1 MAVTSSTDRGEWTC
15 LIRQDCLPVPS
26 HNSVQT
32 VLEQMHGD
40 RPSCVLVCQQ
50 ERLVGLFTE
59 QDAVGLMVRGYPW
72 QTASIGEVMTPAIA
86 VLKIDENYELSAIQ
100 QLFQRHQLT
109 HLAVV
114 AADDRPV
121 GVLLESDLKALGQA
135 EATFQT
141 QAVQAQQQFQQE
153 LNRYQGA
160 ETTLRQIVQGTAA
173 ETGEDFFPALVENL
187 ATVLGVRHVLVS
199 ELRGDQMHSLAFW
212 SNHQQQP
219 NITYSLLEGACC
231 RRAVAEGTYCIASGA
246 QQTYPG
252 NAILQSLNAD
262 SYLGV
267 ALTAPG
273 GKVLGTLCMIDDK
286 PLADPVWAESLLRMF
301 AARAAAE
308 LCRQQADRA
317 LEALKNELEEKVA
330 ERTAALEDSQA
341 RLHRLSENLPGM
353 IFRYLTR
360 PDGSD
365 AFLYVSP
372 RCRELFEVEPEA
384 VLSQTIH
391 PFSFIH
397 ADDRPRVQARIA
409 RCLTQ
414 NSMICEEEFRIVTP
428 SGDQKY
434 LQAVA
439 SLFHQPNGDVVWDGL
454 MLDISKTQRAEI
466 ALKTLVAGTA
476 TATGANFF
484 RELARCTAT
493 ALKVPYVLVTER
505 SSNGLETLGF
515 WAEGTLQAKL
525 NYEISQTPCEVSLR
539 EGSLCQVQGVR
550 EAFPHDR
557 LLREMQAESYLGV
570 ALKDSQGQA
579 IGSLCILDRQ
589 PLRQVELAEQ
599 ILQVFAARA
608 GVELERQR
616 AELEVRQT
624 QRFLDSIIENLPNM
638 VFVKDAQSLCFVRF
652 NKAGEELLGYARE
665 DLLGKNDY
673 DFFPAQEADFFV
685 SKDREVLATG
695 NLLDIAEEQIQTRAG
710 ETRLLHTKKIPILND
725 AGQPQYLLG
734 ISEDITE
741 YRQAE
746 LALRESETR
755 LRLALE
761 VSQAIAWERDL
772 EFDLVYFT
780 GAMTLPVPATL
791 SFTELL
797 GLIHPLDREAFQ
809 QAHQTAIANRGS
821 LQIEHRIRVADQ
833 TWRWYQVQA
842 SVITDA
848 SNQPIRLIGMSFDI
862 SDRKQAE
869 AELLQAKE
877 TAEAATRAKG
887 DFLATM
893 SHEIRTPMNAVIGM
907 TGLLLNTPLSP
918 EQRQYGET
926 IRNAGE
932 SLLSVINEI
941 LDFSRIESGHLDLE
955 EHPFELSH
963 CVAEVIDLLA
973 NRAVEKSLHLEV
985 QIDPGV
991 PAVIV
996 ADSARLRQILVNL
1009 VANAL
1014 KFTDQGQ
1021 VIISVKSVAAS
1032 PDGQHQT
1039 LEFSIQDTGIGIAP
1053 KQLEHLFQPFS
1064 QVDSS
1069 STRRYGGSGLGLV
1082 ISKRLCER
1090 MGGQIR
1096 AQSQAGVGS
1105 TFSFTLPVRVSL
1117 TPILPRI
1124 DPPTPTSQPWD
1135 NSFALRYPLKILVA
1149 EDNTINQQVIRLML
1163 QQLGYAADLVA
1174 NGQEAIQ
1181 ALNQQ
1186 PYDLL
1191 FMDLQMP
1198 IMDGLS
1204 ATRQIRQ
1211 SLGSA
1216 PWIIGLSANAF
1227 ADTQAE
1233 ALVAGMNDYLT
1244 KPLKLET
1251 LAAALQGFPYP
1262 QSLSPELFTPELFT
1276 PEPLS
1281 PADQGMKPLA
1291 PQSVQSELAHDT
1303 AKLSLAEPGATEE
1316 PICISYLRN
1325 RFKPSSLCRLI
1336 EMFLED
1342 AAQHL
1347 QHLGTALEQE
1357 NYPYLNHVAHSLK
1370 GSSATMSAQELAR
1383 LCQELEQLSQRSGLE
1398 LTELDR
1404 LALNN
1409 LLRQLETEYHR
1420 VATALKQEWEWQ
1432 DQTLA

>member
-1 MAVTSSTDRGEWTC
+1 MAVTSSADRGEWTS
-15 LIRQDCLPVPS
+15 LIRRDCLPVPS
-26 HNSVQT
+26 HTPVQT

-40 RPSCVLVCQQ
+40 RPTCVLVCQQ
-50 ERLVGLFTE
+50 ERLVGLFTV
-59 QDAVGLMVRGYPW
+59 QDAVRLMVQEYPW
-72 QTASIGEVMTPAIA
+72 QTASIGEVMAPAIA
-86 VLKIDENYELSAIQ
+86 VLKIDDNHDLSAIR
-100 QLFQRHQLT
+100 QLFQRHRLT

-114 AADDRPV
+114 AAEDRPV
-121 GVLLESDLKALGQA
+121 GVLLECDLKALGKA

-141 QAVQAQQQFQQE
+141 QAVQVQHQFQQE
-153 LNRYQGA
+153 LNRYQKA
-160 ETTLRQIVQGTAA
+160 ETTLRQIVQGTAT

-199 ELRGDQMHSLAFW
+199 ELRGDQMYTLAFW

-219 NITYSLLEGACC
+219 NIAYSLLEGACC
-231 RRAVAEGTYCIASGA
+231 RRAVAEGTYCISSGV

-252 NAILQSLNAD
+252 NAIMQSLNAD

-273 GKVLGTLCMIDDK
+273 GKVLGTLCIIDDK
-286 PLADPVWAESLLRMF
+286 PLVDPVWAESLLRMF
-301 AARAAAE
+301 ADRASAE
-308 LCRQQADRA
+308 LRRQQADQS
-317 LEALKNELEEKVA
+317 LEALKNELEKKVA

-341 RLHRLSENLPGM
+341 RLDRLSENLPGM

-360 PDGSD
+360 PDGTD

-397 ADDRPRVQARIA
+397 PEDRPKVQARIA
-409 RCLTQ
+409 RCLAQ
-414 NSMICEEEFRIVTP
+414 NSTICEENFQIITP

-439 SLFHQPNGDVVWDGL
+439 SLFHQPNGEVIWDGL
-454 MLDISKTQRAEI
+454 MLDISKIQRAEI

-505 SSNGLETLGF
+505 IGNCLETLGF
-515 WAEGTLQAKL
+515 WAEGMLQPKL

-539 EGSLCQVQGVR
+539 EGSLCQVRGVK
-550 EAFPHDR
+550 EAFPNDPH
-557 LLREMQAESYLGV
+557 LIEMQADGYLGV
-570 ALKDSQGQA
+570 ALKDAQGQA
-579 IGSLCILDRQ
+579 IGNLCILDRQ
-589 PLRQVELAEQ
+589 PLRHVELAEQ

-608 GVELERQR
+608 GVELERQQ

-638 VFVKDAQSLCFVRF
+638 VFVKDAQFLRFVRF
-652 NKAGEELLGYARE
+652 NKAGEELLGYVRE

-695 NLLDIAEEQIQTRAG
+695 NLLDIAEEQIQTRTG

-772 EFDLVYFT
+772 EADLVYFT

-791 SFTELL
+791 SFAELL

-809 QAHQTAIANRGS
+809 RAHQTAIANRGS
-821 LQIEHRIRVADQ
+821 FQIEHRIRVADAAQ

-848 SNQPIRLIGMSFDI
+848 NNQPIRLIGMSFDI

-932 SLLSVINEI
+932 SLLSVINDI

-955 EHPFELSH
+955 EHPFELPH

-1014 KFTDQGQ
+1014 KFTDQGE
-1021 VIISVKSVAAS
+1021 VMIRVKSVAVS
-1032 PDGQHQT
+1032 PDGQQQT
-1039 LEFSIQDTGIGIAP
+1039 LEFSVQDTGIGIAP

-1096 AQSQAGVGS
+1096 VQSRAGVGS

-1117 TPILPRI
+1117 TPIMPRI
-1124 DPPTPTSQPWD
+1124 DPPSLTSQPWD
-1135 NSFALRYPLKILVA
+1135 SSFALRYPLKILVA
-1149 EDNTINQQVIRLML
+1149 EDNTTNQQVIRLML

-1211 SLGSA
+1211 SMGPD

-1233 ALVAGMNDYLT
+1233 AFVAGMNDYLT
-1244 KPLKLET
+1244 KPLKIET

-1262 QSLSPELFTPELFT
+1262 QSLSPELFTPE
-1276 PEPLS
+1276 PLS
-1281 PADQGMKPLA
+1281 PADQGMEPLA
-1291 PQSVQSELAHDT
+1291 PQEVQPDRANGT
-1303 AKLSLAEPGATEE
+1303 PKPSLAEPESREE
-1316 PICISYLRN
+1316 PICVSYLRN
-1325 RFKPSSLCRLI
+1325 RFKPSSLRTLI

-1347 QHLGTALEQE
+1347 QHLGTALEEE
-1357 NYPYLNHVAHSLK
+1357 NYPHLNHVAHSLK

-1383 LCQELEQLSQRSGLE
+1383 LCQELEQLSRRSGLE
-1398 LTELDR
+1398 LTAIDR
-1404 LALNN
+1404 LTLNN

-1432 DQTLA
+1432 DQTMA